1 MVDSIPFYKHH
12 LVEPVLNQEKVVCY
26 MFCSCGL
33 IDPKGFALGAAGK
46 SNDRNSFKVK
56 S

>member
-12 LVEPVLNQEKVVCY
+12 LVEPVLNQEESSLLHVQLV
-26 MFCSCGL
+26 GL
-33 IDPKGFALGAAGK
+33 IDPKGFALGAARGK
-46 SNDRNSFKVK
+46 SNDRSKVK